1 MPSMYND
8 AYKMIS
14 DLPKLFI
21 EPDVIF
27 KRGID
32 LISVDIHKKKNQLKE
47 VVIQLKEVFIR
58 YSAQMN
64 LNKMREKYMK

>member
-1 MPSMYND
+1 MMPSMYND

-32 LISVDIHKKKNQLKE
+32 LISFDIDKEKNQLKE
-47 VVIQLKEVFIR
+47 VVIR
-58 YSAQMN
+58 YSAQMK
-64 LNKMREKYMK
+64 LTKMREKYMK

>member
-1 MPSMYND
+1 MPSMYNN

-32 LISVDIHKKKNQLKE
+32 LISFDIDKKKNQLKE
-47 VVIQLKEVFIR
+47 VVIR
-58 YSAQMN
+58 YSAQMK
-64 LNKMREKYMK
+64 LTKMREKYMK